1 MADDASRQLR
11 TTGRPGLDLPE
22 IALRD
27 IRIQIVL
34 DFMHHNLEK
43 RPTLSELGQLLD
55 LSESRFRS
63 IFVKETG
70 VSPQAYLQT
79 LRLERAKELLTE
91 NGFSVEQIA
100 MKVGWQ
106 DRSHFERRFKKLYGV
121 TPVQYRK
128 EQSQVLMNRLN
139 Y

>member
-1 MADDASRQLR
+1 MVDDASPHLR
-11 TTGRPGLDLPE
+11 TMGSEGLDLPE
-22 IALRD
+22 PALCD
-27 IRIQIVL
+27 MRIQFVL

-43 RPTLSELGQLLD
+43 RLSLSELGQLLD

-63 IFVKETG
+63 IFARETG
-70 VSPQAYLQT
+70 TSPQAYIGT

-91 NGFSVEQIA
+91 NGFTVEQIA
-100 MKVGWQ
+100 MKVGWL

-128 EQSQVLMNRLN
+128 GNRKS
-139 Y
+139 